1 MIELRL
7 REERFV
13 FDKILSTCS
22 MFEDEACKLAL
33 NVGLLESSDL

>member
-13 FDKILSTCS
+13 FDKIL
-22 MFEDEACKLAL
+22 FEDEACKLAF
-33 NVGLLESSDL
+33 NVGLLEISDL